1 MVQIYAHGQS
11 GSGGVELELMGASV
25 EMNFQIQDISDLT
38 AVQAPHSNTF
48 QLPFTRTNNQFF
60 GHYYEANIATG
71 TFSAYAETT
80 AEVLNDGRI
89 IFQGVLQLLE
99 VDTQAM
105 MYRCVV
111 FSSTASL
118 FEKIRGKNWADF
130 FRGDDINPYT
140 DLDHALIAANIID
153 SWYLSQDITLGAV
166 GAGVI
171 VYPMTDNALHVYNE
185 DQESQWWG
193 EQGQSGAGG
202 PSGQSA
208 VFSDGIRQMRPFQF
222 RPAIQVKWL
231 FNEIVKRCGF
241 VVQSNFFDTAD
252 FEKIYMFLGTQ
263 TERVVGR
270 NTYSAKVGLT
280 ANQTIITQEG
290 FLNQFLPTNEAS
302 PNFDPDNHFASGVF
316 VAPFTGSFQFIWAM
330 EITSPAGVGTYSFVT
345 VAETPQT
352 VFTDEVSYSRG
363 TTEQY
368 FRYFWKA
375 LAVGQELRFYTN
387 VYGVGSATIIAGE
400 NTYVQMVNYQSGS
413 VGIVDVIANFPKMS
427 VDTWMKSIIT
437 KFNLVVAPAPKESV
451 FIKCEPWPDFVA
463 VSDKTKDWTN
473 KVDWNASMVM
483 KPTTNDQ
490 KKVLIF
496 SDAEGNDYKNKE
508 FQELNKEVYGT
519 YRYENPNAFATDEET
534 IGGTYVPHHL
544 SLLRRTNPS
553 QFNYQY
559 RWHHLFQYEDGD
571 DKPAT
576 GGPILAFYHGLKS
589 IPQELWIDGVDT
601 SFHSNFTIYSDYI
614 TNEDSWSLAWHPH
627 PYQFWA
633 LGEPTDYGC
642 YRKFWA
648 AYINELYSEDC
659 RILEC
664 TMYLTTDDI
673 RNLEWSD
680 SIWILDSYWRV
691 ISISGWNADGDK
703 PAKVTLQKV
712 LEKGA
717 YDCDVII
724 DRFEA
729 DGTITFTDTEGNPAS
744 GTAKCCV
751 RYGYLWDSEIGECF
765 WRVPGGG
772 HDNEDPIGTP
782 TDTGPTNP
790 IPGTEPPYPFEGQET
805 VVHTG
810 TTGDVPIAIS
820 SFQLTTL
827 TTNATPTEAV
837 EIKSG
842 KIYMGQ
848 EGIYSM
854 RITVVATEVGGT
866 SGTIGHT
873 HHQEWIGTAQV
884 VQNVARIVG
893 QHMIAEV
900 KSTGGGAKTITL
912 SAISGY
918 PSEFRILVS
927 GANNVDVMWAIDVT
941 MYRIS
946 TIKRMIPDVTD
957 EGDALWENSDEILFE
972 DGVFMNWE

>member
-11 GSGGVELELMGASV
+11 GSGGVELELVGASV

-99 VDTQAM
+99 VDTQSM

-118 FEKIRGKNWADF
+118 FEKVRGKNWADF
-130 FRGDDINPYT
+130 FRGDNINPYT
-140 DLDHALIAANIID
+140 DLDHALTATNIID
-153 SWYLSQDITLGAV
+153 SWTLTNDITFGAV

-185 DQESQWWG
+185 DEESQWWG
-193 EQGQSGAGG
+193 DGSTFAA
-202 PSGQSA
+202 SLNSA
-208 VFSDGIRQMRPFQF
+208 VFADGIRQMRPYQF
-222 RPAIQVKWL
+222 RPAIQIKWL
-231 FNEIVKRCGF
+231 FTEIVRRCGF
-241 VVQSNFFDTAD
+241 VIQSDFFQSEEFA
-252 FEKIYMFLGTQ
+252 KIYMFLGTQ

-270 NTYSAKVGLT
+270 NTYSAKVGLVT
-280 ANQTIITQEG
+280 DQTITFQEE
-290 FLNQFLPTNEAS
+290 FLNAFLPSNEAS

-316 VAPFTGSFQFIWAM
+316 VAPFTGNFQFIWAM
-330 EITSPAGVGTYSFVT
+330 EITTAPAAGTYSFVA
-345 VAETPQT
+345 VAQTPQM
-352 VFTDEVSYSRG
+352 VLTDEMSYDKG
-363 TTEQY
+363 ETEQY
-368 FRYFWKA
+368 FRYFWA
-375 LAVGQELRFYTN
+375 NLSEGQELRFYTN
-387 VYGVGSATIIAGE
+387 VYGVASATIVEGA
-400 NTYVQMVNYQSGS
+400 NTYVQLINYSSGS
-413 VGIVDVIANFPKMS
+413 VGIVDVISNFPKMS
-427 VDTWMKSIIT
+427 VDAWMKSIIT

-451 FIKCEPWPDFVA
+451 FIKCEPWPDFIA

-473 KVDWNASMVM
+473 KVDWNSSMVM
-483 KPTTNDQ
+483 KPTTDEQ

-496 SDAEGNDYKNKE
+496 SDAEGNDHKNKG
-508 FQELNKEVYGT
+508 FQELNGEVYGT

-534 IGGTYVPHHL
+534 IGKTYVPHQL
-544 SLLRRTNPS
+544 SLLRKEELN
-553 QFNYQY
+553 QFNYFY
-559 RWHHLFQYEDGD
+559 RWHQLFEYEDGD

-589 IPQELWIDGVDT
+589 VPHALWIDGIDT
-601 SFHSNFTIYSDYI
+601 PAYPDFTMYSDAV
-614 TNEDSWSLAWHPH
+614 TDERSWALAWHPH

-633 LGEPTDYGC
+633 IGEPTDNGC

-680 SIWILDSYWRV
+680 SIWIFDSYWRV

-751 RYGYLWDSEIGECF
+751 RYGYTWDSEIGECF
-765 WRVPGGG
+765 WRVPGGST
-772 HDNEDPIGTP
+772 DYEDPIGTP
-782 TDTGPTNP
+782 SDTGPANP
-790 IPGTEPPYPFEGQET
+790 IPGTTPPYPFEGQET

-810 TTGDVPIAIS
+810 NTGDVPIAIS
-820 SFQLTTL
+820 SFQMTAYTTDG
-827 TTNATPTEAV
+827 TPTEAT

-842 KIYMGQ
+842 KIYLAQ

-854 RITVVATEVGGT
+854 RITVVSTEVGG
-866 SGTIGHT
+866 SAGTIGYT
-873 HHQEWIGTAQV
+873 HHQEWIGSVQV
-884 VQNVARIVG
+884 IQNVARVVG

-900 KSTGGGAKTITL
+900 KSTGGGTKGITL
-912 SAISGY
+912 GAVGGY
-918 PSEFRILVS
+918 PSEFKILVQ
-927 GANNVDVMWAIDVT
+927 GTNNTDTMWAIDVT

-946 TIKRMIPDVTD
+946 TIKRMLPDIVD
-957 EGDALWENSDEILFE
+957 QGDALWENSDEILFE

>member
-11 GSGGVELELMGASV
+11 GSGGVELDLVGASV

-38 AVQAPHSNTF
+38 AVHAPHSNSF
-48 QLPFTRTNNQFF
+48 QLPFSRTNNQFF

-89 IFQGVLQLLE
+89 IFQGILQLLE
-99 VDTQAM
+99 VDVQEQ

-111 FSSTASL
+111 MSSTASL
-118 FEKIRGKNWADF
+118 FEKVRGKNWADF
-130 FRGDDINPYT
+130 FRGDDINPYD
-140 DLDHALIAANIID
+140 DLDHALTAANIIN
-153 SWYLSQDITLGAV
+153 SWTLTNDITFGAV

-193 EQGQSGAGG
+193 EA
-202 PSGQSA
+202 GQSA
-208 VFSDGIRQMRPFQF
+208 VFADGIRQMRPYQF
-222 RPAIQVKWL
+222 RPAIQLKWL
-231 FNEIVKRCGF
+231 LLEVVRRAGF
-241 VVQSNFFDTAD
+241 VLQSNFIDSAD
-252 FEKIYMFLGTQ
+252 FAKIYMFLGTQ

-280 ANQTIITQEG
+280 ANQTIVANNN
-290 FLNQFLPTNEAS
+290 LLSPFLPTNEAS
-302 PNFDPDNHFASGVF
+302 PFFDPDNHFASGVF
-316 VAPFTGSFQFIWAM
+316 VAPFTGTFQFIWR
-330 EITSPAGVGTYSFVT
+330 IYHYVNPGT
-345 VAETPQT
+345 VAYSIHTVAQTPQT
-352 VFTDEVSYSRG
+352 TLYDEDSFIPSPSGGNQIYSR
-363 TTEQY
+363 T
-368 FRYFWKA
+368 FWA
-375 LAVGQELRFYTN
+375 PLEEGQELRFYIQ
-387 VYGVGSATIIAGE
+387 VVGSPFAVLLAGT
-400 NTYVQMVNYQSGS
+400 NTYVQLINYSSGS
-413 VGIVDVIANFPKMS
+413 VGIVDVIANFPKIS
-427 VDTWMKSIIT
+427 VDAWLKAVIT

-451 FIKCEPWPDFVA
+451 YIKCEPWPDFIA
-463 VSDKTKDWTN
+463 TSDKTKDWTAKLDMN
-473 KVDWNASMVM
+473 SSMLM
-483 KPTTNDQ
+483 KPTTDLQ
-490 KKVLIF
+490 KKTLIF
-496 SDAEGNDYKNKE
+496 TDAEGNDHKNKG
-508 FQELNKEVYGT
+508 FQELNGEVFGT
-519 YRYENPNAFATDEET
+519 YRYENTNAFATDEET
-534 IGGTYVPHHL
+534 IGGTFVPHQL
-544 SLLRRTNPS
+544 SLLRRTDWN
-553 QFNYQY
+553 QFNYEY
-559 RWHHLFQYEDGD
+559 TWHQLFEYNDGD
-571 DKPAT
+571 DSPAT
-576 GGPILAFYHGLKS
+576 GGPILAFYHGLRTVDFG
-589 IPQELWIDGVDT
+589 LWIDGT
-601 SFHSNFTIYSDYI
+601 ETLSYPNFTMYSEAVTD
-614 TNEDSWSLAWHPH
+614 EESWSLAWHPH

-633 LGEPTDYGC
+633 IGEAMDYGC

-659 RILEC
+659 RTLEC
-664 TMYLTTDDI
+664 TMYLTAEDV

-680 SIWILDSYWRV
+680 AIWIVDGYWRV
-691 ISISGWNADGDK
+691 VSINGWNVDGDK
-703 PAKVTLQKV
+703 PAKVTLVKV

-717 YDCDVII
+717 YDCDVVI

-729 DGTITFTDTEGNPAS
+729 DGTISFVDTEGNPTA

-751 RYGYLWDSEIGECF
+751 RYGYAWDSEIGECF

-772 HDNEDPIGTP
+772 FDYQDPIGTP

-827 TTNATPTEAV
+827 TTNATPTEAT

-842 KIYMGQ
+842 KIYLAR
-848 EGIYSM
+848 ECIYSM

-873 HHQEWIGTAQV
+873 HHQEWIGSVQV
-884 VQNVARIVG
+884 IQNVARVVG
-893 QHMIAEV
+893 QHMVAEV
-900 KSTGGGAKTITL
+900 KSTGGGAKNITL

-927 GANNVDVMWAIDVT
+927 GSNNTDVMWAIDVT
-941 MYRIS
+941 MYRVS
-946 TIKRMIPDVTD
+946 TIKRMVPDVTD

>member
-11 GSGGVELELMGASV
+11 GSGGVELDLVGASV

-38 AVQAPHSNTF
+38 AVHAPHSNSF
-48 QLPFTRTNNQFF
+48 QLPFSRTNNQFF

-89 IFQGVLQLLE
+89 IFQGILQLLE
-99 VDTQAM
+99 VDIQEQ

-111 FSSTASL
+111 MSSTASL
-118 FEKIRGKNWADF
+118 FEKVRGKNWADF
-130 FRGDDINPYT
+130 FRGDDINPYD
-140 DLDHALIAANIID
+140 DLDHALTATNIIN
-153 SWYLSQDITLGAV
+153 SWTLTNDITFGAV

-185 DQESQWWG
+185 DEESQWWG
-193 EQGQSGAGG
+193 HPDTGPGVGAA
-202 PSGQSA
+202 SS

-222 RPAIQVKWL
+222 RPAIQLKWL
-231 FNEIVKRCGF
+231 LLEVVKRSGF
-241 VVQSNFFDTAD
+241 VLQSNFIDSAD
-252 FEKIYMFLGTQ
+252 FAKIYMFLGTQ

-270 NTYSAKVGLT
+270 NTYSGKVGLT
-280 ANQTIITQEG
+280 ANQTITYQESL
-290 FLNQFLPTNEAS
+290 LNTFLPTNEAS

-330 EITSPAGVGTYSFVT
+330 EVTTAAGVGTYSFVT
-345 VAETPQT
+345 VAQTPQT
-352 VFTDEVSYSRG
+352 TLTDEESYAKG
-363 TTEQY
+363 QTYQY
-368 FRYFWKA
+368 FRYFWAA
-375 LAVGQELRFYTN
+375 LAEGQELRFYTN
-387 VYGVGSATIIAGE
+387 VYGVSSLTINAGE

-413 VGIVDVIANFPKMS
+413 VGIVDVVANFPKIS
-427 VDTWMKSIIT
+427 VDAWLKAVIT

-451 FIKCEPWPDFVA
+451 YIKCEPWPDFIA
-463 VSDKTKDWTN
+463 TADKTKDWTAKLDMN
-473 KVDWNASMVM
+473 SPMLM
-483 KPTTNDQ
+483 KPTTDLQ
-490 KKVLIF
+490 KKTLIF
-496 SDAEGNDYKNKE
+496 SDAEGNDHKNQG
-508 FQELNKEVYGT
+508 FQELNGEVYGT
-519 YRYENPNAFATDEET
+519 YRYENTNAFATEEET
-534 IGGTYVPHHL
+534 IGGTFVPHQL
-544 SLLRRTNPS
+544 SLLKSSVAN
-553 QFNYQY
+553 QFIYSY
-559 RWHHLFQYEDGD
+559 RWHHLFQYDGGD

-576 GGPILAFYHGLKS
+576 GGPILAFYHGLRTV
-589 IPQELWIDGVDT
+589 PFGLWIDGT
-601 SFHSNFTIYSDYI
+601 ETFSYPNFTMYSEAVTD
-614 TNEDSWSLAWHPH
+614 EESWSLAWHPH

-633 LGEPTDYGC
+633 IGEATDYGC

-659 RILEC
+659 RTLEC
-664 TMYLTTDDI
+664 TMYLTAEDV

-680 SIWILDSYWRV
+680 AIWIVDGYWRV
-691 ISISGWNADGDK
+691 VSINGWNVDGDK
-703 PAKVTLQKV
+703 PAKVTLVKV

-729 DGTITFTDTEGNPAS
+729 DGTISFVDTEGNPTA

-751 RYGYLWDSEIGECF
+751 RYGYTWDSEIGECF

-772 HDNEDPIGTP
+772 FDYQDPIGTP

-805 VVHTG
+805 TVHTSSN
-810 TTGDVPIAIS
+810 GDVPIAIS
-820 SFQLTTL
+820 GFQLTQY
-827 TTNATPTEAV
+827 TTNATPTEAT

-842 KIYMGQ
+842 KIYLAQ

-866 SGTIGHT
+866 SGTIGHM
-873 HHQEWIGTAQV
+873 HHQEWIGAVQV
-884 VQNVARIVG
+884 IQNVARVVG
-893 QHMIAEV
+893 QHMVAEV

-912 SAISGY
+912 GAISGY

-941 MYRIS
+941 MYRVS
-946 TIKRMIPDVTD
+946 TIKRMVPDVTD